1 MGNLPELTMRPALA
15 PSKHSKAQSTY
26 ALALRLKRL
35 ETLKDAAD
43 ILADRSSAVPWRGV
57 ARRGA
62 FLRLRAAHVRPFNS
76 VGQRAIC
83 RRNLKLILRLA
94 G

>member
-1 MGNLPELTMRPALA
+1 VTV
-15 PSKHSKAQSTY
+15 AQG
-26 ALALRLKRL
+26 
-35 ETLKDAAD
+35 AAR
-43 ILADRSSAVPWRGV
+43 AM
-57 ARRGA
+57 ARRM
-62 FLRLRAAHVRPFNS
+62 RLQAAHVRPFNS